1 MSDDTSTWAMIHAE
15 RKALAATI
23 EDLTPE
29 QWSAASLCGGWSVGF
44 LAAHVLAGAEQT
56 AGNFVTG
63 MVATGFR
70 FNALMERDA
79 RRRSRLSPAQVADRL
94 RARTTTTNHPP
105 APVMAM
111 LGEVVVHGE
120 DIRRPAGVVATVAD
134 RAADAC
140 LQMYTAANFPVGGK
154 KRIHGLRLIATDTGW
169 SWGTG
174 PEVTGPAMSLLLAMT
189 GRPAGLAQLTGDGA
203 ALLAGRMTAEPGGR
217 LAGQTA

>member
-1 MSDDTSTWAMIHAE
+1 MSDDASTWAMIHAE
-15 RKALAATI
+15 REALAATI
-23 EDLTPE
+23 EILTAQ
-29 QWSAASLCGGWSVGF
+29 QWTSASLCGGWSVGF

-56 AGNFVTG
+56 AGSFLTG
-63 MVATGFR
+63 MMATGFR
-70 FNALMERDA
+70 FNALMDRDA
-79 RRRSRLSPAQVADRL
+79 RRRSRLSAAEVAGRL

-120 DIRRPAGVVATVAD
+120 DIRRPAGIAGTVAD
-134 RAADAC
+134 HAADAC

-169 SWGTG
+169 SFGTG
-174 PEVTGPAMSLLLAMT
+174 PEVAGPAMSLLLAMT
-189 GRPAGLAQLTGDGA
+189 GRPAGLAELTGDGA
-203 ALLAGRMTAEPGGR
+203 AVLAGRMTAEPGGH